1 MSQASD
7 TARTPLVLWSVA
19 AMVIL
24 GAVIMGLIVTGGPQV
39 QRAKKM
45 DRERVSDL
53 STIRHHIQNYIN
65 DEKKLPENF
74 LDLKAKTKDSQWF
87 PVDPATRES
96 YGYHKKDDAHF
107 ALCAV
112 FQLDNR
118 HTDEAERV
126 EEAIPEEKNY
136 LHPKGKH
143 CYQYYVKE
151 TGDDQKRQ
159 FTIE

>member
-1 MSQASD
+1 MVAG
-7 TARTPLVLWSVA
+7 LV
-19 AMVIL
+19 
-24 GAVIMGLIVTGGPQV
+24 VTGGPQV

-53 STIRHHIQNYIN
+53 NTIRNHIQNYIN

-74 LDLKAKTKDSQWF
+74 LELKAEIKDSQWF
-87 PVDPATRES
+87 PVDPVTRES
-96 YGYHKKDDAHF
+96 YEYYKKDDTHF

-118 HTDEAERV
+118 HMEAERT
-126 EEAIPEEKNY
+126 EEFIPDERNY

-143 CYQYYVKE
+143 CYQYYAKE
-151 TGDDQKRQ
+151 TGDDEKRQ